1 MKNKI
6 VGTSLRQ
13 NSQIKNVLKNGLTIS
28 NDVYFFKYINS
39 NQKFEFA
46 ISINKKIFRTAVIRN
61 KIKRQIRTFIRKLPN
76 LKPIKLLIIVKI
88 KFLDNSYEQNYLSLE
103 KMIKKVK

>member
-28 NDVYFFKYINS
+28 SDAYIIKYIKGEQN
-39 NQKFEFA
+39 FEFA
-46 ISINKKIFRTAVIRN
+46 ISTNKKIFRTAVIRN
-61 KIKRQIRTFIRKLPN
+61 KIKRQIRSFIRKLPN
-76 LKPIKLLIIVKI
+76 LKPIKLLIIVKV
-88 KFLDNSYEQNYLSLE
+88 KFLDNSYERNYLSLE